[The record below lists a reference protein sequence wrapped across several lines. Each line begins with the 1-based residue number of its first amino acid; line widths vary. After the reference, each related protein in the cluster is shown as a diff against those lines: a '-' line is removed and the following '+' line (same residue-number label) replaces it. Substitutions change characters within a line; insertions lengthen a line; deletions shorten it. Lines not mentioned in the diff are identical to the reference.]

1 VRRRVGPFVRRSI
14 AALLLTVTLA
24 ACSGT
29 PSVEG
34 PGSRSGI
41 RGVVT
46 AGPGCP
52 VVVQGSPCPDG
63 PWRGTVEVR
72 TTDGEVVRAI
82 ETDDRGRFSIEI
94 EPGSYE
100 VTPVGVL
107 GRPSAGV
114 AERVEVEHGAFAE
127 VALVVD
133 TGIR

>member
-1 VRRRVGPFVRRSI
+1 MRRSL
-14 AALLLTVTLA
+14 AALLLTATLA
-24 ACSGT
+24 ACSGA

-34 PGSRSGI
+34 PGPRSGI

-72 TTDGEVVRAI
+72 TIDGEVVREI

-100 VTPVGVL
+100 VTTGGAP
-107 GRPSAGV
+107 GRPSAAV
-114 AERVEVEHGAFAE
+114 TERVEVELGAFAE